1 MIPQYLKH
9 FTLEEA
15 QKTLEHI
22 IPLLEKITELKYAL
36 DEKGYDVFR
45 HQYFGGIGPNGQKV
59 FPEEMERLVEFV
71 REINEMGVEIKDLN
85 TGLIDFPHL
94 RKNGDEVYLCYK
106 LGEPN
111 IVAWHT
117 LMGGFAGR
125 KNLDEL

>member
-15 QKTLEHI
+15 QKALEHV
-22 IPLLEKITELKYAL
+22 IPLLEKITELKRAL
-36 DEKGYDVFR
+36 DAKGYDVFR

-59 FPEEMERLVEFV
+59 FPAEMERLVEFV
-71 REINEMGVEIKDLN
+71 REVNEMGVEIKDLN

-94 RKNGDEVYLCYK
+94 RKNGEEVYLCYR
-106 LGEPN
+106 LGEPRV
-111 IVAWHT
+111 VAWHT
-117 LMGGFAGR
+117 LMGGFGGR